1 MYADQE
7 ASRPLV
13 AGLKRWDER
22 PRRAPRTSSDSYEEV
37 AMPVLTPKKTD
48 CPVCKR
54 PIAGHHTTIEVHGL
68 KFHAYC
74 AGYKRRAEAA

>member
-1 MYADQE
+1 
-7 ASRPLV
+7 
-13 AGLKRWDER
+13 
-22 PRRAPRTSSDSYEEV
+22 
-37 AMPVLTPKKTD
+37 MPVTTPEKTD

-54 PIAGHHTTIEVHGL
+54 PVAAHHTTIEVHGL

>member
-1 MYADQE
+1 M
-7 ASRPLV
+7 R
-13 AGLKRWDER
+13 LKSKQSE
-22 PRRAPRTSSDSYEEV
+22 
-37 AMPVLTPKKTD
+37 

-54 PIAGHHTTIEVHGL
+54 PVSSHHTTVQVHGT